1 VKRPRVSR
9 SFVVTSLVVLAAG
22 VGCSLTVDLSGYSD
36 GDGAVAD
43 AAEDGAPEAQ
53 ADGAS
58 DVSIDTE
65 IDSASDTTLDT
76 SEEVADSTVADT
88 SDAAADTAPEAAADT
103 APDAA
108 ADTAPD
114 AAADTAPEAAA
125 DTAPEATA
133 DAADAA
139 DAADTYDGNPCSIP
153 THLGLSE
160 VMVRAVSGTG
170 DTHEWFEIANYD
182 TTCTYDVGGL
192 RVRTLSPS
200 TSDAGPAWYE
210 TSTFTVP
217 AGVVLAPGKAMV
229 FADVRATFLADAGS
243 YYTTNG
249 LDTNLVFD
257 LNKTLG
263 GVLVNTS
270 DFQIE
275 FYAPGQTLPLENVT
289 IKTRTTWPLGQS
301 RALPS
306 PCDPLNQRLTTVA
319 PITTST
325 HWMDTPASVTYQYGS
340 LASDAGATTFYGTPG
355 RKNDISTTCP

>member
-88 SDAAADTAPEAAADT
+88 S
-103 APDAA
+103 
-108 ADTAPD
+108 D